1 MRITKHLLLLAM
13 AMLASTYATAAEET
27 NLKPI
32 RIVLVG
38 DSTVASYADAMLKV
52 GKEKNVPVIDLH
64 AASMELFGRLGDE
77 GSADLNV
84 VAADRTH
91 FSRKGAQAMA
101 RLVADAVPVAI
112 PELRPYLKTVIR
124 SEPLRESPIQ
134 SLLHRLQLGSQRD
147 QRICWTRCLGGC
159 FTRGSR
165 LLVQRAWGERHPDLC
180 RVVQRLCMT
189 PGRCWR
195 ARSFA
200 NWESTALPSRGDDPC
215 RFPLRTTGASRGR
228 VQGQRQEHCRP
239 AAVLPSAAAGLH
251 RPAEPKVNSK

>member
-124 SEPLRESPIQ
+124 SEPLRESPIKAFCI
-134 SLLHRLQLGSQRD
+134 D
-147 QRICWTRCLGGC
+147 
-159 FTRGSR
+159 FN
-165 LLVQRAWGERHPDLC
+165 WGPKGINGFAG
-180 RVVQRLCMT
+180 
-189 PGRCWR
+189 PGVW
-195 ARSFA
+195 A
-200 NWESTALPSRGDDPC
+200 
-215 RFPLRTTGASRGR
+215 GASPEVHVCWYKGLGAN
-228 VQGQRQEHCRP
+228 VIQTF
-239 AAVLPSAAAGLH
+239 AVSCNGYA
-251 RPAEPKVNSK
+251 